1 MMGRPRPR
9 ARHYSPAAHSPP
21 PSATTATT
29 PLSAATDATAAAAA
43 AATVAGKLFI
53 GADGLGRAL
62 ATSVVA
68 ETVFGQ
74 TAADGY
80 IHPPSLQANFT
91 VDHTGDFS
99 KNRGLPPTR
108 QDGVAR

>member
-1 MMGRPRPR
+1 MGRPRPR
-9 ARHYSPAAHSPP
+9 ARHYSPAAHPPP

-29 PLSAATDATAAAAA
+29 PLSAATDATATAAAA
-43 AATVAGKLFI
+43 VAGKLFI